1 MTIGLRHLAAAAA
14 IAGATAVF
22 AGAGTASA
30 MPTDYRC
37 TAGQVDTTLVP
48 GDPGAGQRYA
58 YVQFTAKPGV
68 SCNFEGA
75 LPVTLTGADGIAVQP
90 TTEVSPVVTIEA
102 GQSATM
108 LLHWTG
114 IEAPENQVTPASVT
128 VTAPGTTDPRG
139 VDSDPHITLPWNQG
153 PLDDSVDTHSLDVG
167 AVTAG
172 AAPVR

>member
-1 MTIGLRHLAAAAA
+1 MTIGLRHLAAVAA

-37 TAGQVDTTLVP
+37 TAGQVDTALLA

-68 SCNFEGA
+68 SCNFQGA
-75 LPVTLTGADGIAVQP
+75 LPVALTGADGVTVTLATDLAP
-90 TTEVSPVVTIEA
+90 TVTIA
-102 GQSATM
+102 DGQSATM

-114 IEAPENQVTPASVT
+114 IEAPENQAHPSSVT

-139 VDSDPHITLPWNQG
+139 TDSDPHITLPWNQG
-153 PLDDSVDTHSLDVG
+153 PLDNSADAHSLTVG
-167 AVTAG
+167 PVTAG

>member
-1 MTIGLRHLAAAAA
+1 MTIGLRHLAAVAA

-30 MPTDYRC
+30 MPTDFRC
-37 TAGQVDTTLVP
+37 TAGQVDTALLA

-68 SCNFEGA
+68 SCNFQGA
-75 LPVTLTGADGIAVQP
+75 LPVALTGADGITVTP
-90 TTEVSPVVTIEA
+90 VTEDAPLVTIA
-102 GQSATM
+102 DGQSATM

-114 IEAPENQVTPASVT
+114 IEAPENQARPSSVT

-139 VDSDPHITLPWNQG
+139 TDSDPRITLPWNQG
-153 PLDDSVDTHSLDVG
+153 PLDNSADAHSLTVG